1 MGCGASSGGGG
12 SRSQRGEG
20 RGRGGREML
29 PTAKL
34 SFCEKLQVN
43 KAPLR
48 QVYSVSRTSLGE
60 GGFGMVSKATHK
72 VSKMRHAVKFLPKE
86 RTDAKDFG
94 NELLICASMDHP
106 NIVKVYDIFEDQ
118 RAYYLVMELCAG
130 GELFQML
137 CDCMRFSEA
146 QAATIMRQVL
156 GGVRYMHAQGVCHRD
171 LKPENFLL
179 HDKVP
184 IEQCIVKIIDFG
196 LSCKFT
202 PGQPMTERQGTLYY
216 IAPEVL
222 SGSYDQACDIWSC
235 GVIMY
240 ILLSG
245 YPPFGGNT
253 DEEVIASVRSGNF
266 QFHKEFWSEIS
277 EDAKDLIKWQ
287 LQFKPKH
294 RCSAKQAMDHIWIKD
309 QAPKAT
315 DQPLQAGQLTSMR
328 AFCGQNKLKKA
339 ALQVIARELQEDQI
353 QQLKDMF
360 VSLDTNGDGK
370 VTFQELRQGISKLDV
385 PELPANLHEVMQE
398 MDVDGSGSIDY
409 TEFLAA
415 ALDNRHYEEEKVCW
429 AAFHNFDRDN
439 SGTISRA
446 ELAQVLQSGEVEA
459 MMGTDSVAKILTE
472 CDADNDGQID
482 FEEFMQMMRSC

>member
-1 MGCGASSGGGG
+1 
-12 SRSQRGEG
+12 
-20 RGRGGREML
+20 ML

-179 HDKVP
+179 HAAGG
-184 IEQCIVKIIDFG
+184 IEQATLKIIDFG
-196 LSCKFT
+196 IACRFV
-202 PGQPMTERQGTLYY
+202 PG
-216 IAPEVL
+216 EVL
-222 SGSYDQACDIWSC
+222 TNTSGTAFYMSPQVIQGGYNELCDVWSS
-235 GVIMY
+235 GVVLY
-240 ILLSG
+240 ILLCG
-245 YPPFGGNT
+245 YPPFMGRTEDEILSRVCSGRYSFPENDWKGVT
-253 DEEVIASVRSGNF
+253 D
-266 QFHKEFWSEIS
+266 
-277 EDAKDLIKWQ
+277 DAKSLIGK
-287 LQFKPKH
+287 LLAYAPKQ
-294 RCSAKQAMDHIWIKD
+294 RCSAEAALEEPWLKD
-309 QAPKAT
+309 ASGCAPDT
-315 DQPLQAGQLTSMR
+315 PLQASHLDSLRSFSGSNR
-328 AFCGQNKLKKA
+328 LKRA
-339 ALQVIARELQEDQI
+339 ALHCIARRMSEQDI
-353 QQLKDMF
+353 QQLKGVFLSMDK
-360 VSLDTNGDGK
+360 NKDGV
-370 VTFQELRQGISKLDV
+370 VTLQELQDGLDRLGSK
-385 PELPANLHEVMQE
+385 ELFDDIKDLMNEADMNQNQVL
-398 MDVDGSGSIDY
+398 DY
-409 TEFLAA
+409 TEFIAA
-415 ALDNRHYEEEKVCW
+415 TLNSRAFQEERAMW
-429 AAFHNFDRDN
+429 AAFCVFDADGDGAITRQ
-439 SGTISRA
+439 
-446 ELAQVLQSGEVEA
+446 ELESALQDEELQEVMGSKSVQLA
-459 MMGTDSVAKILTE
+459 MQE
-472 CDADNDGQID
+472 CDADTDDRID
-482 FEEFMQMMRSC
+482 FQEFRAMLQKAAA